1 MPQFKQFADAV
12 NNKFLELSA
21 NGVLLRTNISKEQLW
36 DTYQAAY
43 TPEAN
48 PIFRERR
55 VHDCNTCKSFI
66 NRIGSVVG
74 VTDGQIDT
82 IWNVSGLSPVYQT
95 VADAMHKAVSA
106 AGISTVFLTDE
117 TTAGKEFNIEAN
129 EAGDIKWDHFY
140 ADINQAFVSQSPAT
154 DRSEIEGTV
163 TVFKRG
169 LEEFS
174 ISTLETGIDLCDS
187 IYRGEEFKPMV
198 VKFLAAKIAYEQALQ
213 NGLFIWT
220 EYKNYPA
227 KLRNTAIGTLIID
240 INEGVELEEAVAKYE
255 KVVAPTNYKRTTAVV
270 TEGMKKQAIATID
283 ELGLR
288 DSLPRRHATLTDVS
302 VNNVLFANADAQ
314 AVMKDPIDAL
324 LDLSVTKTVEAPKT
338 ASEITIEQ
346 FLTNVL
352 PNSRNVEILLENRH
366 TPNFVSLVAPVN
378 PTAPNM
384 LKWNNNFSW
393 SYAGEVTDAMKE
405 RVKAAGGSTTGD
417 IRFSIQWNEDG
428 RDSDNDLDAHCESST
443 INSGR
448 DHIYFGRRTDSFGG
462 TLDVD
467 IQSPG
472 IKVAV
477 ENITWPTLSRMPNG
491 TYKFYVHD
499 YRGPNRSGFRAQIEI
514 LGEIFEYNFSQ
525 SVRGYVNVAEVTI
538 KDGKATINHLL
549 PCSTSSKKSWELDTK
564 TYQKVS
570 TIMLSPNFWDGQ
582 TIGNK
587 HYFFMLDG
595 CSNPDAVRSF
605 YNEFLSEELRP
616 HRKVFEALSSSMKC
630 IPAKEQ
636 LSGLGFSSTIHNEL
650 FVRVD
655 NRPYKILF

>member
-1 MPQFKQFADAV
+1 MAEFKEFADAV
-12 NNKFLELSA
+12 NKKFLELLT
-21 NGVLLRTNISKEQLW
+21 NGPLLRVNISKDQLW

-43 TPEAN
+43 PPEAN
-48 PIFRERR
+48 PIFRERK
-55 VHDCNTCKSFI
+55 VHDCQTCKSFI

-74 VTDGQIDT
+74 VVDGQIDT

-95 VADAMHKAVSA
+95 VANTMHSLVRNG
-106 AGISTVFLTDE
+106 GISTVFLTDE
-117 TTAGKEFNIEAN
+117 TTAGKEYNIESSI
-129 EAGDIKWDHFY
+129 AGDIRWDHFY
-140 ADINQAFVSQSPAT
+140 ADINQAFVSQSPAAAVG
-154 DRSEIEGTV
+154 EIEGIV
-163 TVFKRG
+163 SVFKRG

-174 ISTLETGIDLCDS
+174 TSALELVIDLCDT
-187 IYRGEEFKPMV
+187 IYKGEEFKPTV
-198 VKFLAAKIAYEQALQ
+198 AKFLEAKIAYEQS
-213 NGLFIWT
+213 NKSIFIWT

-227 KLRNTAIGTLIID
+227 KIRNTAIGTLIID
-240 INEGVELEEAVAKYE
+240 INDGVELEEAVAKYE

-324 LDLSVTKTVEAPKT
+324 LDLSVTKTTEAPKS
-338 ASEITIEQ
+338 ALEVTIDQ
-346 FLTNVL
+346 FLATVL
-352 PNSRNVEILLENRH
+352 PNSHNIEVLLENRH

-378 PTAPNM
+378 TTAPNM

-405 RVKAAGGSTTGD
+405 RVKAAGGSVTGD
-417 IRFSIQWNEDG
+417 IRFSIQWNESG
-428 RDSDNDLDAHCESST
+428 QDSHNDLDAHCHAPHA
-443 INSGR
+443 
-448 DHIYFGRRTDSFGG
+448 HIYFGNRKDMYGG
-462 TLDVD
+462 ELDVD
-467 IQSPG
+467 ITSPG

-477 ENITWPTLSRMPNG
+477 ENITWPAISKMPNG
-491 TYKFYVHD
+491 DYYFYVNN
-499 YRGPNRSGFRAQIEI
+499 YRGPNRGGFRAQIEI
-514 LGEIFEYNFSQ
+514 LGEIFEYNYDKP
-525 SVRGYVNVAEVTI
+525 VRENISIANILI
-538 KDGKATINHLL
+538 KDGKATIKHELS
-549 PCSTSSKKSWELDTK
+549 CSTSSKKNWELDTK
-564 TYQKVS
+564 AYQKVS
-570 TIMLSPNFWDGQ
+570 TIMLSPNYWDGQ

-595 CSNPDAVRSF
+595 CSNPDAVRGF

-636 LSGLGFSSTIHNEL
+636 LSGIGFSSTVRNEL
-650 FVRVD
+650 FVKVD
-655 NRPYKILF
+655 NRPYKITF